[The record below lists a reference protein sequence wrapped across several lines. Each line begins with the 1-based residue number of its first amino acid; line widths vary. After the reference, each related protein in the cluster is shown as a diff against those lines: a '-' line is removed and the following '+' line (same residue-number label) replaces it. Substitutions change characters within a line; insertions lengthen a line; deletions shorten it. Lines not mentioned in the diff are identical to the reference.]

1 MISIPITLD
10 QLGSLSQAAGSVV
23 RLQWSTIMQAPA
35 HQPPSLTR
43 RQFLKFFSA
52 ACTVGGPAA
61 ALGTE
66 NLPSSSTQAATEFPH
81 RPLGKTG
88 VKVSALALGGVIG
101 MQLPPSDAHDPVAIA
116 ETALNLGVTYFDTA
130 PSYNNGQ
137 SETNYGH
144 VLARRRKEV
153 FLATKTGD
161 RTCEGTLRSIEQ
173 SLKRLQTDHV
183 DLIQIHGISP
193 TEDLDVWDKPTGV
206 LTALRK
212 LRDQKVTRFI
222 GLTGHDSAAQLRQAI
237 ERYDFDT
244 LLTTLNPVSRRK
256 PFREDLLPVASQK
269 QMGVIAMKVMGGGN
283 GCLATG
289 NPVKKVLRPYH
300 DETANQV
307 QPASLIRYTLSL
319 PVSAAVIGVASVDQL
334 KTNVRLVREATPM
347 TFAERRDLEAAVG

>member
-1 MISIPITLD
+1 MKLPSCT
-10 QLGSLSQAAGSVV
+10 GLS
-23 RLQWSTIMQAPA
+23 
-35 HQPPSLTR
+35 R
-43 RQFLKFFSA
+43 REFLKSFTAACAVTQSA
-52 ACTVGGPAA
+52 ATLAADDALSSVARGGA
-61 ALGTE
+61 T
-66 NLPSSSTQAATEFPH
+66 LPQ

-88 VKVSALALGGVIG
+88 VQVSALALGGVIG
-101 MQLPPSDAHDPVAIA
+101 MQLPPSADHDPMAIA

-161 RTCEGTLRSIEQ
+161 RTHDGTLRSVEQ

-193 TEDLDVWDKPTGV
+193 SEDLDAWDKPTGV

-222 GLTGHDSAAQLRQAI
+222 GLTGHDSATRLREAI
-237 ERYDFDT
+237 ERYEFDT

-256 PFREDLLPVASQK
+256 PFRDDLLPVANRN
-269 QMGVIAMKVMGGGN
+269 QMGVIGMKVMGGGN
-283 GCLATG
+283 GCFVLG
-289 NPVKKVLRPYH
+289 NPLQKKLRPYH
-300 DETANQV
+300 DDTPHQVAANR
-307 QPASLIRYTLSL
+307 LISYVLSL
-319 PVSAAVIGVASVDQL
+319 PVSVAVIGVASVAQL
-334 KTNVRLVREATPM
+334 KANVRVVREARPM
-347 TFAERRDLEAAVG
+347 TLAERGELETALG